1 MKYRNATNRYPT
13 AKYMDSGTADIAC
26 MMEIEHCTT
35 IRNLIL
41 RDYLP
46 ELKCYP
52 MDLGHFN
59 CSGKYVDGIWNK

>member
-1 MKYRNATNRYPT
+1 
-13 AKYMDSGTADIAC
+13 MDSGTADIAC